1 MCMVYT
7 KKVPM
12 YIHIKYML
20 ERLSLTNSCLNSWFV
35 SIKKKY
41 LQSKVWKVKLE
52 KGDYYYIFMYEE
64 YGSKVVCSFVFAL
77 EIKINFPFFQCYQ
90 HGLSESCRLSF
101 LKHKWQWTCNICIYA
116 NVTNLFFLLRFHQ
129 NQNYTKSHS
138 LQFMARH
145 FLFHFIF

>member
-52 KGDYYYIFMYEE
+52 KRRLLLHIHVWRIWKQGCMFLR
-64 YGSKVVCSFVFAL
+64 FRFRN
-77 EIKINFPFFQCYQ
+77 IKINFPFFQCYQ

-116 NVTNLFFLLRFHQ
+116 NVTNLFFVTFSS
-129 NQNYTKSHS
+129 KSK
-138 LQFMARH
+138 LYKK
-145 FLFHFIF
+145 